1 MSPFRKRLRK
11 RIRRIFTWKFVFYS
25 LVLPGLRLV
34 GAARGDA
41 LLGRLGRFVLG
52 LRPGETARMSR
63 ALDSAAR
70 ALDADWSV
78 ADTVPL
84 LAANRA
90 RFLARDYPL
99 DVEADDEV
107 LDRFESRGLDRL
119 WGALAGG
126 KGAIL
131 VGSHFGAHIAGLH
144 WLFRQGAPLRLLVQR
159 PPHVSRYL
167 NRRFDA
173 RGWHPQSEF
182 FLRRD
187 LEPAAAALR
196 LCRARAALRDGL
208 VVYLNG
214 DIPWTGC
221 NTSAGYL
228 LGRPQRLLAIWPL
241 LASLTGAPVFLV
253 FCRHRPG
260 GRFAIELE
268 PLERPRPGEEE
279 TAVVDYLKQLEARI
293 ALAPEEAVA
302 HLLWPCYESN
312 GRDPSETPRRA
323 IPRRLKPEPASR

>member
-1 MSPFRKRLRK
+1 MRKV
-11 RIRRIFTWKFVFYS
+11 FTWKFVFYS
-25 LVLPGLRLV
+25 LALPV
-34 GAARGDA
+34 ARALGPVWGDW
-41 LLGRLGRFVLG
+41 LLGRIGKRAVSLIPSEGR
-52 LRPGETARMSR
+52 RMRR
-63 ALDSAAR
+63 ALAAAAR
-70 ALDADWSV
+70 SLDADWKV
-78 ADTVPL
+78 DQVFPL

-99 DVEADDEV
+99 DVGPDEQV
-107 LDRFESRGLDRL
+107 LERFESRGLDRL

-159 PPHVSRYL
+159 PRHVSRYL
-167 NRRFDA
+167 NHRFDA

-182 FLRRD
+182 FLRRN
-187 LEPAAAALR
+187 LEPAAAVER

-221 NTSAGYL
+221 NTSGGYL

-279 TAVVDYLKQLEARI
+279 TAVADYLKQLEARI

-302 HLLWPCYESN
+302 HLLWPCYESR
-312 GRDPSETPRRA
+312 GEDPSEGPEHAPTTSPTRR
-323 IPRRLKPEPASR
+323 PASRPEPQPARR